1 MPRTLHASLIGINA
15 YQRNELNGCIKDVL
29 GIDFLLR
36 DWSSQQIED
45 PLHYDPLYLLAPN
58 ETDELRID
66 AYEKEQ
72 GVRLVHELPTFKNVS
87 EKAFSHLKKATKG
100 DVCLLYYSG
109 HGSQVDAPEEFW
121 ASKSDRKNETLVCL
135 DSRTNP
141 DARDL
146 IDKEIAWLLW
156 DALHDEQGNEK
167 DVHCVL
173 IMDCCH
179 SGNNTR
185 GDLGNDAIRYRH
197 APAAKNKVPLEQYLG
212 FDNGFYTVDHGKA
225 EIKIAR
231 YVHLAAARDAEK
243 AQESN
248 IDGGM
253 FTSKLLEV
261 LRAGGTGKNY
271 RNLVQNLSVTV
282 RNRVEQQNPVAYS
295 REDNDLDKHFLG
307 DGLEPYQASF
317 EVRYDAVLGQ
327 WKMYGGTIHGLVPS
341 GTTGKTLVKITDI
354 DTELEVVEVFSAI
367 ALLGGAG
374 LSELDP
380 QREDYRAIVTRLA
393 SKKLRVGLSPGILRS
408 STILEGLK
416 TAWLSE
422 SHLYFDLDF
431 ESVKGADYIIQL
443 TSDDHLVLT
452 KPSSHTPLFK
462 REANLESFLR
472 NVDSVGK
479 WINTSELKNSSTG
492 FSEKDFIFRVEK
504 IEGQAI
510 SANNIE
516 HLSGTVINTLPEELL
531 LFYQNE
537 QQPAFRLSIQ
547 IHPDSSLES
556 CFVGALYLTSKFG
569 IDHTLIQSDESKLVK
584 GGSPVELKFPSGG
597 RIFKT
602 IPVKLD
608 EKYTALNINEIT
620 AYAKL
625 FVSNIVIDLQRFRQ
639 PDLELDT
646 TMLNEN
652 MRGDLGF
659 ERGDSVDDGT
669 DWAVFTTRLRI
680 IGKHKEKTLKSGEIA
695 DFTAFKLE
703 VPPGFLAKAF
713 AATGDDQQHKLKQA
727 KMRGLDEES
736 DLLSANI
743 QPPAHIWGDVLT
755 ENSPFASGMS
765 SNSDN
770 GIQVLELLPEKE
782 GDAYPVLMA
791 GQEILLEPV
800 KMPFS
805 TRSIDGEELEE
816 IVIPYGFDQE
826 SQLYFPLG
834 YTDAEGR
841 IHIQQLPPPSDGRIQ
856 GDAPLTR
863 SIGGSIKLYFK
874 KIFRK
879 KNINTLALYLIQPD
893 GNWAKQSGDAISI
906 KTHLQNR
913 ADKKALLL
921 IHGLKGDTRHIV
933 EALKDMAGLKEV
945 AECVLTYDYENLATP
960 IEKTAGKLQQ
970 DLKNVGFGGAG
981 MPELVVVAHS
991 LGGLVSRWM
1000 VEQLEGRHFV
1010 KHLIIVASSSAGS
1023 EMGTLGSATFSMLT
1037 HAINVTGP
1045 IKYAITG
1052 LSFLLKKMELDA
1064 GHTLKQ
1070 LQPGSKFI
1078 QELAMSCPPAEVRY
1092 SVIGG
1097 DTALLKDYQGDDYF
1111 LKKVGYALKKGI
1123 VYPGLTLT
1131 LFKEESNDMAVTLKS
1146 MRSIQGFDAEKQM
1159 IVVASDHLA
1168 YFRERRCQ
1176 EELLGL
1182 INREMV

>member
-1 MPRTLHASLIGINA
+1 MSRTLYASLIGINA

-36 DWSSQQIED
+36 DWSSQQID
-45 PLHYDPLYLLAPN
+45 APLHYDPLYLLAPN
-58 ETDELRID
+58 ETDELRLD
-66 AYEKEQ
+66 AYKKEQ
-72 GVRLVHELPTFKNVS
+72 GVQMFHELPTFKNVS
-87 EKAFSHLKKATKG
+87 EKAFSHLKKAKKG
-100 DVCLLYYSG
+100 DICLLYYSG
-109 HGSQVDAPEEFW
+109 HGSQVDASEEFW

-141 DARDL
+141 EARDL

-179 SGNNTR
+179 SGNISR
-185 GDLGNDAIRYRH
+185 GDLENDSIRYRH

-225 EIKIAR
+225 DIKIAR

-253 FTSKLLEV
+253 FTSKLLNV
-261 LRAGGTGKNY
+261 LRAGGTNNSY
-271 RNLVQNLSVTV
+271 RNLIQNLSVTV

-295 REDNDLDKHFLG
+295 REDGDLDKHFLG

-327 WKMYGGTIHGLVPS
+327 WKMYGGTMHGLVPS
-341 GTTGKTLVKITDI
+341 GTNGKTMVKITDI
-354 DTELEVVEVFSAI
+354 DTEVEVIEAFSAI
-367 ALLGGAG
+367 ALLGGTG
-374 LSELDP
+374 LLDLDP

-393 SKKLRVGLSPGILRS
+393 SKKLQVGVSAGVLGHAVL
-408 STILEGLK
+408 LEGLK
-416 TAWLSE
+416 AAWLSE
-422 SHLYFDLDF
+422 PHLYVDLDL
-431 ESVKGADYIIQL
+431 ESTKPADYMIQL
-443 TSDDHLVLT
+443 TSDDQLVLT

-462 REANLESFLR
+462 REVNPESFLR

-479 WINTSELKNSSTG
+479 WINTSELKNSNSG
-492 FSEKDFIFRVEK
+492 FSPKDFIFRVEK
-504 IEGQAI
+504 IEGQAL
-510 SANNIE
+510 SAYNIE
-516 HLSGTVINTLPEELL
+516 HLNGTVINNLPEELL
-531 LFYQNE
+531 LSHQNGH
-537 QQPAFRLSIQ
+537 QPMFRLSIQ

-584 GGSPVELKFPSGG
+584 GGSPVAFKFHSDG
-597 RIFKT
+597 RMFKT

-608 EKYTALNINEIT
+608 EKYTALNINEVI
-620 AYAKL
+620 AYIKL
-625 FVSNIVIDLQRFRQ
+625 FISNKVIDLQRFKQ
-639 PDLELDT
+639 ADLELDGT
-646 TMLNEN
+646 KRNEQV
-652 MRGDLGF
+652 RGDFGF
-659 ERGDSVDDGT
+659 ENDDSVDDGT

-680 IGKHKEKTLKSGEIA
+680 VGKHKEKTLKSGEVA
-695 DFTAFKLE
+695 DFSAFKLQ
-703 VPPGFLAKAF
+703 VPSGFLAKAF
-713 AATGDDQQHKLKQA
+713 AATGDDQIRKLKQA

-736 DLLSANI
+736 DLLSTNI

-755 ENSPFASGMS
+755 ANSPFASGMS
-765 SNSDN
+765 SSSDN

-782 GDAYPVLMA
+782 GDAYPVLTA
-791 GQEILLEPV
+791 GQEILLEPAP
-800 KMPFS
+800 MPFS
-805 TRSIDGEELEE
+805 PRSVDGEELEE

-893 GNWAKQSGDAISI
+893 GNWAKQSGDAASM
-906 KTHLQNR
+906 KKHLQTHT
-913 ADKKALLL
+913 DKKALLL

-960 IEKTAGKLQQ
+960 IQKTADKLQQ
-970 DLKNVGFGGAG
+970 DLKNVGFGGVG

-1000 VEQLEGRHFV
+1000 VEQLEGRYFV

-1052 LSFLLKKMELDA
+1052 LSFLLKKLELDA

-1070 LQPGSKFI
+1070 LQPGSDFI
-1078 QELAMSCPPAEVRY
+1078 QELAMSRPPAEVRY
-1092 SVIGG
+1092 NVIGG
-1097 DTALLKDYQGDDYF
+1097 DTALLKEYKGDDYF

-1131 LFKEESNDMAVTLKS
+1131 LFKDESNDMAVTLKS
-1146 MRSIQGFDAEKQM
+1146 MRSIQGFDADKQM
-1159 IVVASDHLA
+1159 IIVASDHLA

-1182 INREMV
+1182 IKGEMV